1 MNLSNVLKKYVP
13 MELPLVQET
22 SNKQLAYV
30 QREDIA

>member
-1 MNLSNVLKKYVP
+1 MKLRNVLKKYAP
-13 MELPLVQET
+13 MELCLVQEI